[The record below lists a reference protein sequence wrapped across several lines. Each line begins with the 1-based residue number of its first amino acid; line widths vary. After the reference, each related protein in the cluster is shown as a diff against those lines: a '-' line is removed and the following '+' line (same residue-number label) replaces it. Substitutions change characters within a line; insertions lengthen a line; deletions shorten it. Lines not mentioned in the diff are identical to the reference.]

1 MPPPTR
7 YTAERILHAALE
19 LTRASG
25 IDAVSARSIAA
36 ALGCST
42 APVFTHF
49 ASMDAL
55 NEGLMDAIMTAFRSA
70 IDADV
75 AQQADPLVGASLG
88 WMRFAVEQPLL
99 YEALFLRRH
108 PWHTKWGA
116 IRRQWA
122 ERMAESHAYRDLSP
136 TTCFSLIGRLSI
148 ALHGLGLELW
158 SGRLPA
164 DDLPRLVDE
173 IAMPV
178 VRQAVAHA
186 WHHDLHSR
194 TSGRPTP
201 PSPSHNNTQYP
212 ENLHD

>member
-7 YTAERILHAALE
+7 YSAELILNAALA
-19 LTRASG
+19 LTRSSG
-25 IDAVSARSIAA
+25 IEAVSARSIAA

-49 ASMDAL
+49 SSMDAL
-55 NEGLMDAIMTAFRSA
+55 NEGLMDTIMAAFRSA

-75 AQQADPLVGASLG
+75 AAQPDPLVGASHG
-88 WMRFAVEQPLL
+88 WLRFAVEEPLL

-116 IRRQWA
+116 IRREWA
-122 ERMAESHAYRDLSP
+122 ERMAASDAYSDLAP
-136 TTCFSLIGRLSI
+136 ATCFSLIGRLSI

-164 DDLPRLVDE
+164 ENIPRLIDE

-178 VRQAVAHA
+178 VRQAVANA
-186 WHHDLHSR
+186 WHRDLHSR
-194 TSGRPTP
+194 TSGRPTS
-201 PSPSHNNTQYP
+201 PSPSSNTIP
-212 ENLHD
+212 LRENLHD